1 MRQADHT
8 WVCHSFA
15 VGLVCSVDLYL
26 LLQVPSGVDYLR
38 LTDVNKLNLNN

>member
-1 MRQADHT
+1 MRQADHI

-15 VGLVCSVDLYL
+15 AGLVCNVDLYL